1 MGGIKGER
9 EIEGNKGETGLGG
22 IQGERDIGRDSGGER
37 LREIQG
43 VREIGRD
50 SGGRE
55 RQSDG
60 RVQKAIVMIEN
71 SKLHFTL
78 VQIITNIRIK
88 TFWIYN
94 LFACIMCAHTYMYLP
109 SLY

>member
-1 MGGIKGER
+1 MGGNKGER
-9 EIEGNKGETGLGG
+9 KIGGNKGETGLG
-22 IQGERDIGRDSGGER
+22 
-37 LREIQG
+37 EIQG
-43 VREIGRD
+43 V
-50 SGGRE
+50 RE

-94 LFACIMCAHTYMYLP
+94 LFACIMCAHICTYLVYINFR
-109 SLY
+109 LYICCLYFV